1 MKPLRRKFLQLAAGA
16 VALPAVARSAFAQAY
31 PTKPITI
38 VVPFAAGGPT
48 DTIARLLAERLRVSL
63 GQTVIVENATGA
75 GGTIGVGRAAR
86 AAPDGYTISLGQNGS
101 HVVTGAT
108 YTNLPYDLLNDF
120 EPLSLLCIAPFVVV
134 AKKTVP
140 ANDLKEFI
148 AWLKANPDR
157 TVGTAGQGS
166 ISHVCGLIFQNVTG
180 SRLQFVP
187 YRGTAPA
194 MQDLVAGQ
202 IDMMISDPVT
212 SMPQVR
218 GGNIKIFGVAADTRL
233 PSAPD
238 VPTVD
243 EAGLPGYHVA
253 LWHGLWMPKG
263 TPKPI
268 MTTLNAA
275 VVGRPGRSGGARE
288 ARRSRPGH
296 LPARTADARGARRP
310 AKGRDREMVAD
321 HQGRQHQGGM
331 SGCVTGAGRTLQNA

>member
-1 MKPLRRKFLQLAAGA
+1 VKLLRRKFLQLAAGA
-16 VALPAVARSAFAQAY
+16 VALPAAARSAFAQAY

-63 GQTVIVENATGA
+63 GQTVIVESATGA

-108 YTNLPYDLLNDF
+108 YSNLPYDLLNDF

-140 ANDLKEFI
+140 ANDLKGFI

-218 GGNIKIFGVAADTRL
+218 GGNIKIFGVTADTRL

-275 VVGRPGRSGGARE
+275 VVGALADPAVRARLADLGQDIYPREQQTPEALGALQKAE
-288 ARRSRPGH
+288 I
-296 LPARTADARGARRP
+296 
-310 AKGRDREMVAD
+310 AKWWPIIK
-321 HQGRQHQGGM
+321 
-331 SGCVTGAGRTLQNA
+331 AGNIKVE

>member
-1 MKPLRRKFLQLAAGA
+1 MKSARRRLLQLTAGML
-16 VALPAVARSAFAQAY
+16 ALPAVSRAAFAQAY
-31 PTKPITI
+31 PSKPITI

-48 DTIARLLAERLRVSL
+48 DTIGRLLAERLRAQL
-63 GQTVIVENATGA
+63 GQPVIVESATGA

-101 HVVTGAT
+101 HVITGAT
-108 YTNLPYDLLNDF
+108 YTNLPYDLLKDF
-120 EPLSLLCIAPFVVV
+120 EPLALLCIAPFVVV

-140 ANDLKEFI
+140 ADDLKGFI
-148 AWLKANPDR
+148 AWLKANPNR

-166 ISHVCGLIFQNVTG
+166 ISHVCGLVFQNATG
-180 SRLQFVP
+180 ARLQFVP

-218 GGNIKIFGVAADTRL
+218 GGNIKIYGVCADTRL

-243 EAGLPGYHVA
+243 EAGLLGYHVA
-253 LWHGLWMPKG
+253 LWHGLWMPQG

-268 MTTLNAA
+268 IAKLNAA
-275 VVGRPGRSGGARE
+275 VTDALGRAGHADQ
-288 ARRSRPGH
+288 ARR
-296 LPARTADARGARRP
+296 ARAGDLSARSADAGGARRP
-310 AKGRDREMVAD
+310 AKIRDREMVAD
-321 HQGRQHQGGM
+321 HQGRQHQGGI
-331 SGCVTGAGRTLQNA
+331 ARHHP

>member
-1 MKPLRRKFLQLAAGA
+1 
-16 VALPAVARSAFAQAY
+16 
-31 PTKPITI
+31 
-38 VVPFAAGGPT
+38 
-48 DTIARLLAERLRVSL
+48 
-63 GQTVIVENATGA
+63 
-75 GGTIGVGRAAR
+75 
-86 AAPDGYTISLGQNGS
+86 
-101 HVVTGAT
+101 
-108 YTNLPYDLLNDF
+108 
-120 EPLSLLCIAPFVVV
+120 
-134 AKKTVP
+134 
-140 ANDLKEFI
+140 
-148 AWLKANPDR
+148 
-157 TVGTAGQGS
+157 
-166 ISHVCGLIFQNVTG
+166 LIFQNVTG

-218 GGNIKIFGVAADTRL
+218 GGNIKIFGVTADTRL

-275 VVGRPGRSGGARE
+275 VVGALADPAVRARLADLGQDIYPREQQTPEALGALQKAE
-288 ARRSRPGH
+288 I
-296 LPARTADARGARRP
+296 
-310 AKGRDREMVAD
+310 AKWWPIIK
-321 HQGRQHQGGM
+321 
-331 SGCVTGAGRTLQNA
+331 AGNIKVE